1 MPRVNA
7 NRLKDRLDKLPYE
20 SLQKFYNMY
29 KKSSSPSPDILSH
42 TLVRMVSLKWGLDG
56 KRHFSS
62 KAQDKFKSRKYF
74 RGQSDDQK

>member
-20 SLQKFYNMY
+20 SLQKFYDMY

-56 KRHFSS
+56 KRYFSS
-62 KAQDKFKSRKYF
+62 KAQDKFKTRKF
-74 RGQSDDQK
+74 RGKNNG